1 MAAQKKSTLH
11 KEKKFIRKNEVDY
24 PKDFFLKCPQ
34 ILEPKSLGTNY
45 LLPLFAYANVL
56 ERGGSET
63 QFISYYSFKLTSHI
77 SQGTT
82 MSILLKWVSKIKEVV
97 SNHVLCLVG
106 KNIHPCILYKVLF
119 TSIQFIFI
127 GEIVAGFELKPTQD
141 NSLLSPYS

>member
-1 MAAQKKSTLH
+1 
-11 KEKKFIRKNEVDY
+11 
-24 PKDFFLKCPQ
+24 
-34 ILEPKSLGTNY
+34 
-45 LLPLFAYANVL
+45 
-56 ERGGSET
+56 
-63 QFISYYSFKLTSHI
+63 
-77 SQGTT
+77 

-97 SNHVLCLVG
+97 FNHVLCLVG